1 MDVVK
6 KKEDENNKK
15 KVNLKNKNKDIGH
28 KIFKRIQW
36 RVLIL

>member
-6 KKEDENNKK
+6 KKKEGKK
-15 KVNLKNKNKDIGH
+15 NENLKNKNKDIGDG
-28 KIFKRIQW
+28 IFKGIEW